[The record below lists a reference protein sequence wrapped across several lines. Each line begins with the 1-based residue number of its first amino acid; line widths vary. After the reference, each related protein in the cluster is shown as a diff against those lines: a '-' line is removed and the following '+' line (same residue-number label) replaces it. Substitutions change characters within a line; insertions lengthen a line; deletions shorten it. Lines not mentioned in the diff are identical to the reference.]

1 MRTFT
6 VYTER
11 GIYTG
16 IRAVS
21 AEHAKKVVWK
31 QTLGREKVETMTA
44 VAQQIAVNFMSALD
58 FRVTNNV
65 RPSKCCWTCGWSHP
79 CGEHA
84 NMCQHPD
91 AQDASNNIVF
101 VEDTDIC
108 DKWEGGNEHE

>member
-44 VAQQIAVNFMSALD
+44 VAQ
-58 FRVTNNV
+58 
-65 RPSKCCWTCGWSHP
+65 
-79 CGEHA
+79 
-84 NMCQHPD
+84 
-91 AQDASNNIVF
+91 
-101 VEDTDIC
+101 
-108 DKWEGGNEHE
+108 